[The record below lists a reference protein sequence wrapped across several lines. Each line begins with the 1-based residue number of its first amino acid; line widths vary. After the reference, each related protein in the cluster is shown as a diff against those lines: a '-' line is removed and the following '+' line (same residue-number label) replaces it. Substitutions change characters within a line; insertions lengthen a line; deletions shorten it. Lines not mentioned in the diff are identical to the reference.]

1 MRARSVLASR
11 RASEARPPMNHRSI
25 PRVAARRL
33 ASLLGVVA
41 FGALVLL
48 GPPAP
53 AQVIQITPAGRAE
66 ILAHPATPYAGAA
79 NGDVTVVEY
88 LDFNCPYCRK
98 TAVSLGQLIAAE
110 PKVRVLY
117 KDWPIFGGVSV
128 YAARAAL
135 AANWQDRYLAAH
147 NILIDS
153 PVRLASEAQ
162 VRERLTLAGV
172 DLARLDRD
180 LAGHGGAIDEI
191 LARNDEEARAL
202 TLTGTPGLVIGD
214 YIVPG
219 ALDVDKLRQLVAL
232 ARKP

>member
-1 MRARSVLASR
+1 MTTIQGITRIGAALGMIVLA
-11 RASEARPPMNHRSI
+11 MM
-25 PRVAARRL
+25 
-33 ASLLGVVA
+33 
-41 FGALVLL
+41 LVLV
-48 GPPAP
+48 PSAT
-53 AQVIQITPAGRAE
+53 AQVSQITSVGKAA

-79 NGDVTVVEY
+79 SGDVTVVEY

-135 AANWQDRYLAAH
+135 AASWQDRYLAAH

-153 PVRLASEAQ
+153 PIRLASEAQ

-180 LAGHGGAIDEI
+180 LAEHGAAIDDI
-191 LARNDEEARAL
+191 LARNSDEAL
-202 TLTGTPGLVIGD
+202 ALHLSGTPGLVIGD

-219 ALDVDKLRQLVAL
+219 ALDVDELRKLVAL